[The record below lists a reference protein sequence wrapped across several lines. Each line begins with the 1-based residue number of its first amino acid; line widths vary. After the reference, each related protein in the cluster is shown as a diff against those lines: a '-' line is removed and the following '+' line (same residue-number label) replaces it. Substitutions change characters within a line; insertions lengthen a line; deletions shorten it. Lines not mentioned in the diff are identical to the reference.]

1 MSPLQEDH
9 IPPYP
14 HFPDHLNSCDFSS
27 RFVQKEDQATESH
40 ISCSPEQVSPTLSID
55 TNAKEWPFLSPNE
68 TSTSYCPIDIVSS
81 APSRK
86 PNHSYLKW
94 LSNRQASRQSALS
107 SRSYTPVS
115 NESTASSAGHP
126 YERPARTYPQPY
138 SRRRS
143 FGEFDSVRPYGS
155 TPFPSDSVSGSP
167 IASYQPYPSGKP
179 KYHDLWPPQAPV
191 TAKSPFPPTQRPAP
205 MQRGHSMPN
214 SSFPVI
220 PKGIP
225 SRAHTS
231 ATSNIPKSDSHHSI
245 SSNPVHLL
253 QQLDLQSSGPLRKSP
268 EADFDRNEMFR
279 GTDQHLS
286 AQHAGSD
293 IYASVNPE
301 SRLGKH
307 LSEENQPMSDSVEL
321 RNAYQAMTRS
331 LQADSF
337 DWAQSPNSNGSF
349 SQHGEPSQS
358 YPESRT
364 HDLTMS
370 WLQRGLPETS
380 LNANWD
386 EGTGFMDD
394 NFDLLTE
401 DDLMRSRSDQSPGH
415 NDLTSSTNLASIAF
429 EPGQR
434 MGLGLRHEGQIIRL
448 AETGEAFADQ
458 DFDRYNKQFEIEK
471 LLGFGSYAVVYL
483 VHEVVDAQLN
493 GAFHDATGNYQDQD
507 HNPYAVSLGKTPL
520 ADENHHLQHSARSS
534 DAKPKQY
541 ALKCLSK
548 QNLSPDQLDLQ
559 RIEAFIHQSIPRHS
573 NIINLHCTY
582 ETSDWLF
589 LIMEY
594 CPGRDLYFWL
604 EEADVKAAPR
614 SASHPIMAPS
624 AVGRPDG
631 DASLLSTPWLLA
643 RSSRHLLLS
652 ERRLHFVADMFGQ
665 MCNAVQFC
673 HDRGISHRDIKPEN
687 FIVQDLRDEE
697 SKRYTNQGAVIVKL
711 TDFGLATMK
720 ERCDDFNCGSKPYMA
735 YECRNNL
742 ASTYDPKQADVW
754 SLGIVLLNLLFHRSP
769 FKEPNTEYC
778 ASFSA
783 FSYNPVLFL
792 TEAFEGLTPDVAQF
806 LCDHVFLDVTRSSAA
821 RISAG
826 ELGAWVQQLP
836 DHLSESNQR
845 SREKSSATSPLM
857 LSRASSLNSMP
868 STTPSSPNIE
878 RQAMLNSWSQIQ
890 SDKLSHQGA
899 HLSSFLVEQRR
910 SSGGLPNAMVL
921 SQPLAVSEERKSKQH
936 TPPP

>member
-1 MSPLQEDH
+1 MSPLQKDH
-9 IPPYP
+9 DTPNPLFLDDP
-14 HFPDHLNSCDFSS
+14 NSSNLSS
-27 RFVQKEDQATESH
+27 RFVPKWDQPIEPH
-40 ISCSPEQVSPTLSID
+40 VSCSPEQESPSPSID
-55 TNAKEWPFLSPNE
+55 TNAKEWPSTSPNE
-68 TSTSYCPIDIVSS
+68 TSTSYRPIDLISS

-94 LSNRQASRQSALS
+94 LTNRQASRHSALS
-107 SRSYTPVS
+107 SRPYTPAWS
-115 NESTASSAGHP
+115 ESTTSSVGHP

-143 FGEFDSVRPYGS
+143 FGEFDSVRQNGNTLFS
-155 TPFPSDSVSGSP
+155 SDSSSGSP
-167 IASYQPYPSGKP
+167 IASCPLYLPESPGFGE
-179 KYHDLWPPQAPV
+179 LWPQQASA
-191 TAKSPFPPTQRPAP
+191 TAKSPFPSTQRPAQ
-205 MQRGHSMPN
+205 MQRGHSMPT

-220 PKGIP
+220 PKSNP
-225 SRAHTS
+225 PRAHTS
-231 ATSNIPKSDSHHSI
+231 ATSYIPQSESHHSI
-245 SSNPVHLL
+245 YSNPVHLL
-253 QQLDLQSSGPLRKSP
+253 QQLDLQCAGPLRKSP
-268 EADFDRNEMFR
+268 EANFDRNDLFR
-279 GTDQHLS
+279 GSDRLPRGHHT
-286 AQHAGSD
+286 GSHTYTPG
-293 IYASVNPE
+293 IPGNSQ
-301 SRLGKH
+301 GKN
-307 LSEENQPMSDSVEL
+307 LSEDNNSMSDSVEL

-349 SQHGEPSQS
+349 SQHGESSQP
-358 YPESRT
+358 YPQSRT

-386 EGTGFMDD
+386 ANADYMDD
-394 NFDLLTE
+394 NLDLLTE
-401 DDLMRSRSDQSPGH
+401 DDLMQSRSDQFPDD
-415 NDLTSSTNLASIAF
+415 NLISSTNLSSTAF

-458 DFDRYNKQFEIEK
+458 DFDRYNKQFEVEK

-483 VHEVVDAQLN
+483 VHEVTDTQLD
-493 GAFHDATGNYQDQD
+493 GAPHDPTGNDQRD
-507 HNPYAVSLGKTPL
+507 ENDLYPVSLGKTPV
-520 ADENHHLQHSARSS
+520 ADGNHHLHASARSS

-559 RIEAFIHQSIPRHS
+559 RIEAFIHQSIPRHP

-614 SASHPIMAPS
+614 SASHPSVAPS
-624 AVGRPDG
+624 AVAQPDG
-631 DASLLSTPWLLA
+631 NASLPSTPWLLA

-652 ERRLHFVADMFGQ
+652 ERRLHFIADMFGQ

-687 FIVQDLRDEE
+687 FIVQDLRNEQSE
-697 SKRYTNQGAVIVKL
+697 KYTNQRAVIVKL
-711 TDFGLATMK
+711 TDFGLATIK

-769 FKEPNTEYC
+769 FKEPNIEYC

-783 FSYNPVLFL
+783 FSFNPVLFL
-792 TEAFEGLTPDVAQF
+792 TEAFEGLTHDVAQF
-806 LCDHVFLDVTRSSAA
+806 LCDHVFCDVTRPHAT

-836 DHLSESNQR
+836 DHLGELNQR
-845 SREKSSATSPLM
+845 SRDTSSVTSPLM
-857 LSRASSLNSMP
+857 LSRASSVNPMP
-868 STTPSSPNIE
+868 STTPSSPSIG

-890 SDKLSHQGA
+890 SDKLGHQGA

-921 SQPLAVSEERKSKQH
+921 SQPLEVSEERESARN
-936 TPPP
+936 TSPP